1 MANDRNTGG
10 IRPVTPTQPDQEV
23 QYALGDD
30 DWFELQTIMSA
41 LHGIG
46 ELVMVS
52 SQPGLMPEIRSENMA
67 SILLSY
73 AKQGQ
78 KILSSG
84 QVIE

>member
-10 IRPVTPTQPDQEV
+10 IRPVTPTQSDQ
-23 QYALGDD
+23 QMRYALGDD

-46 ELVMVS
+46 ELVLVS
-52 SQPGLMPEIRSENMA
+52 SQPGLLPEVKSENMA

-78 KILSSG
+78 RILNAG
-84 QVIE
+84 KLIE